1 VEVTVT
7 AVAVKV
13 AEEAPEATVTVAG
26 TPTTA
31 ELLEVR
37 ATEAPPLGAAAER
50 FTVQVVEPALASE
63 ADAQERLETVAR
75 AGWTVTVA
83 DFEEL
88 LKVAVMVADWLE
100 VTVEA
105 VAVKVAEEAPAAAV
119 TLAGTRT
126 AELLEV
132 RATEAPPLGA
142 AAERFTVQVVE
153 PALVSELAAQ
163 ERLETVTGAE
173 GMVTVTVPPVP
184 LDAKLLPEEP
194 AAVTFEIDMAAVAVG
209 TTARVATTPF

>member
-1 VEVTVT
+1 M
-7 AVAVKV
+7 AVKV

-31 ELLEVR
+31 ELLE
-37 ATEAPPLGAAAER
+37 A
-50 FTVQVVEPALASE
+50 
-63 ADAQERLETVAR
+63 
-75 AGWTVTVA
+75 
-83 DFEEL
+83 
-88 LKVAVMVADWLE
+88 
-100 VTVEA
+100 
-105 VAVKVAEEAPAAAV
+105 
-119 TLAGTRT
+119 
-126 AELLEV
+126 

-184 LDAKLLPEEP
+184 LEAKLLPEEP
-194 AAVTFEIDMAAVAVG
+194 AAVTFEIDMVAVAVG
-209 TTARVATTPF
+209 TTVRVATTPF